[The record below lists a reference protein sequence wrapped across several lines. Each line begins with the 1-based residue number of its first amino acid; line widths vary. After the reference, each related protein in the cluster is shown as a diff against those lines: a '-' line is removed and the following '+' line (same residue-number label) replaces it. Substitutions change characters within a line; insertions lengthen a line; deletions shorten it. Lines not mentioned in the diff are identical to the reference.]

1 MTEDAGSELREAIR
15 PVLEG
20 KWDATIA
27 HFKEG
32 RRAQAEAELWNDAAS
47 LGWFGVAIAEEYGG
61 LGMGYAGLA
70 VLYEELGRFL
80 APLPALPMLLA
91 AEALTLAGTD
101 DQKAAWLPKI
111 AAGEIRIST
120 TLPLQGEPLPEIT
133 TDGAVTGRVSHVG
146 GGGGLEYL
154 LLPVRSSRG
163 VDLAIVKANAT
174 GVSVTPASII
184 DLTRSMCTVTLDGA
198 RLDSAHRLTLT
209 TEEWDRLLD
218 HASVALALD
227 SVGGGMHILERT
239 VAYMTVRTQFG
250 RPIGSFQALK
260 HRAASWKV
268 WLEGARALTTQAAS
282 QLASEAANASSLASA
297 AKASA
302 CDVYTGVAGDAIQ
315 LHGGIGF
322 TWEHECHLFMK
333 RARLNA
339 VWMGTSLQHRERVA
353 GLSFAQALGSDS
365 SRGRLLAIP

>member
-20 KWDATIA
+20 RWDSTIA
-27 HFKEG
+27 HLKEG
-32 RRAQAEAELWNDAAS
+32 RRAKAEAELWKDAAS
-47 LGWFGVAIAEEYGG
+47 LGWFGVAVAEEHGG
-61 LGMGYAGLA
+61 LGLGYAGLA

-91 AEALTLAGTD
+91 TEAVSLAGND
-101 DQKAAWLPKI
+101 DQKATWLPKI
-111 AAGEIRIST
+111 AAGEICIST
-120 TLPLQGEPLPEIT
+120 ALPLQGDPLPEIT
-133 TDGAVTGRVSHVG
+133 TDGVISGRIAHVG
-146 GGGGLEYL
+146 CGDKLDYL
-154 LLPVRSSRG
+154 LLPVRSARG
-163 VDLAIVKANAT
+163 VELAIIDASST
-174 GVSVTPASII
+174 GVNVTSTPII
-184 DLTRSMCTVTLDGA
+184 DLTRAMCTVTFDGV
-198 RLDSAHRLTLT
+198 RVDSSHRLMASL
-209 TEEWDRLLD
+209 EQWNRLLD

-239 VAYMTVRTQFG
+239 VAYLTVRTQFG

-268 WLEGARALTTQAAS
+268 WLEGARALTTRAAS
-282 QLASEAANASSLASA
+282 QLASAAPNASSLASA

-339 VWMGTSLQHRERVA
+339 AWLGTPLQHRERVA
-353 GLSFAQALGSDS
+353 GLSFAQALGPDY
-365 SRGRLLAIP
+365 SRGGLLAIP

>member
-1 MTEDAGSELREAIR
+1 MTDEAGNELREAIR

-20 KWDATIA
+20 KWDGTVA

-32 RRAQAEAELWNDAAS
+32 RTAQAEDELWNEAAS
-47 LGWFGVAIAEEYGG
+47 LGWFGVAIAEEHGG
-61 LGMGYAGLA
+61 LGLGYAGLA
-70 VLYEELGRFL
+70 VLYEELGRYL

-91 AEALTLAGTD
+91 AEAIALAGD
-101 DQKAAWLPKI
+101 DAQKSMWLPKI
-111 AAGEIRIST
+111 AAGEIRISMA
-120 TLPLQGEPLPEIT
+120 LPLKGEPLPR
-133 TDGAVTGRVSHVG
+133 VTAEGVVSGRVPHVG
-146 GGGGLEYL
+146 CGSKVDYL
-154 LLPVRSSRG
+154 LLPVRSERG
-163 VDLAIVKANAT
+163 VDLAIFDVSAK
-174 GVSVTPASII
+174 GVVVTPAPII
-184 DLTRSMCTVTLDGA
+184 DLTRSMCTVTLEGVQTDGA
-198 RLDSAHRLTLT
+198 RRLLLT
-209 TEEWDRLLD
+209 AEQWERLLD

-239 VAYMTVRTQFG
+239 VAYMSVRTQFG

-268 WLEGARALTTQAAS
+268 WLEGARALTTQAAL
-282 QLASEAANASSLASA
+282 QVASSAANASSLASS

-339 VWMGTSLQHRERVA
+339 AWLGTPLQHRERVA
-353 GLSFAQALGSDS
+353 GLSFAAALGPDF
-365 SRGRLLAIP
+365 SRGGLLAIS

>member
-1 MTEDAGSELREAIR
+1 MTDAAGSELREAIR

-20 KWDATIA
+20 KWDGTIA

-32 RRAQAEAELWNDAAS
+32 RASQAEEELWTEAAS
-47 LGWFGVAIAEEYGG
+47 LGWFGVAIAEEHGG
-61 LGMGYAGLA
+61 LGLGYAGLA

-91 AEALTLAGTD
+91 ADAISLAGTD
-101 DQKAAWLPKI
+101 DQKSTWLPKI
-111 AAGEIRIST
+111 AAGEVRIST
-120 TLPLQGEPLPEIT
+120 ALPLQGEPLPEVT
-133 TDGAVTGRVSHVG
+133 SDGVVSGRVSNVG
-146 GGGGLEYL
+146 YAGKLDYL
-154 LLPVRSSRG
+154 LLPVRSERG
-163 VDLAIVKANAT
+163 VELAIIGASASGVAVK
-174 GVSVTPASII
+174 PAPII
-184 DLTRSMCTVTLDGA
+184 DLTRAMCTVTLEGVRIGA
-198 RLDSAHRLTLT
+198 GDRLALT
-209 TEEWDRLLD
+209 TAHWERLLD

-239 VAYMTVRTQFG
+239 VAYMSVRTQFG

-282 QLASEAANASSLASA
+282 QLASAASNASSLASS

-302 CDVYTGVAGDAIQ
+302 CDVYTGVAGDSIQ

-339 VWMGTSLQHRERVA
+339 AWLGTSLQHRERVA
-353 GLSFAQALGSDS
+353 GLSFAQALGSDF

>member
-1 MTEDAGSELREAIR
+1 MTDEAGQELREAIR

-20 KWDATIA
+20 KWDGMIA
-27 HFKEG
+27 HIKEG
-32 RRAQAEAELWNDAAS
+32 RAAQAEQELWNEAAS

-61 LGMGYAGLA
+61 LGVGYAGLG

-80 APLPALPMLLA
+80 APLPALPMLLG
-91 AEALTLAGTD
+91 AEAVSLAGDD
-101 DQKAAWLPKI
+101 DQKSTWLPKI
-111 AAGEIRIST
+111 AAGEIRLAT
-120 TLPLQGEPLPEIT
+120 ALPLRGEPLPE
-133 TDGAVTGRVSHVG
+133 VTSSGVIRGRVSHLSYAG
-146 GGGGLEYL
+146 TLGHL
-154 LLPVRSSRG
+154 LLPVRSERG
-163 VDLAIVKANAT
+163 IDLAIIDASAT
-174 GVSVTPASII
+174 GVVVTSAPII
-184 DLTRSMCTVTLDGA
+184 DLTRSMCAVTLEGVQTDN
-198 RLDSAHRLTLT
+198 AHRLALT
-209 TEEWDRLLD
+209 AEQWNRLLD

-239 VAYMTVRTQFG
+239 VAYMSLRTQFG

-268 WLEGARALTTQAAS
+268 SLEGARALTTQAAS
-282 QLASEAANASSLASA
+282 QLASAAANASSLASA

-339 VWMGTSLQHRERVA
+339 AWLGTPLQHRERVA
-353 GLSFAQALGSDS
+353 SLSFADALGPDA
-365 SRGRLLAIP
+365 SRGRLLAMT

>member
-1 MTEDAGSELREAIR
+1 MTDEAGNELREAIR

-20 KWDATIA
+20 KWDGMIG

-32 RRAQAEAELWNDAAS
+32 RREQAEAELWNEAAW
-47 LGWFGVAIAEEYGG
+47 LGWFGVAIAEEHGG
-61 LGMGYAGLA
+61 LGLGYAGLA
-70 VLYEELGRFL
+70 VVYEELGRFL

-91 AEALTLAGTD
+91 AEAISLAGSD
-101 DQKAAWLPKI
+101 DQKSTWLPKI
-111 AAGEIRIST
+111 AAGEIRVST
-120 TLPLQGEPLPEIT
+120 ALPLQGEPLPRVT
-133 TDGAVTGRVSHVG
+133 ADGVISGHVSHLSFG
-146 GGGGLEYL
+146 GKLNYL
-154 LLPVRSSRG
+154 LLPVRGDSG
-163 VDLAIVKANAT
+163 VDLAIVKANAP
-174 GVSVTPASII
+174 GVDITPAPII
-184 DLTRSMCTVTLDGA
+184 DLTRAICSVTLEGVPVDN
-198 RLDSAHRLTLT
+198 AHLLTLT
-209 TEEWDRLLD
+209 AEQWERLLD

-227 SVGGGMHILERT
+227 SVGGGMHVLERT
-239 VAYMTVRTQFG
+239 VAYMSVRTQFG

-282 QLASEAANASSLASA
+282 QLASAAPNASSLASS

-339 VWMGTSLQHRERVA
+339 AWLGTSLQHRERVA
-353 GLSFAQALGSDS
+353 GLSFAAALGPDY
-365 SRGRLLAIP
+365 SRCPLLAIA